1 MRLGPLGLFDVFES
15 DFQILSPNQSDTA
28 ALFRKYQLPRLNETD
43 YRDVELRK
51 GRLGDKSQTSRVPAD
66 FAVSP
71 DRVVWSEYE
80 IVISVNH
87 AVPLK
92 IRQEHPEIVWICMPG
107 EGKIPYDSN
116 GWDYY
121 ISHDCPASPVL
132 NSRIIDMPYTFLST
146 KSLNYLNPGLE
157 GERRGIYIEI
167 NSVEP
172 SNRKDWL
179 KYVPLAEKLNDIGY
193 RLNYHPN
200 NTEGH
205 LQLLRKSR
213 YFLKIGGRSVRGN
226 GFMEAMSMGL
236 ICLMRPTDCFGG
248 LMLPAYCYYSSD
260 DELVQKLAELEQNS
274 LLRQHLIDCQRE
286 ILDNIVFA
294 VSCQFSQALKAKEA
308 KKKCYSN
315 EKVFQARLKLAA
327 KALIAKVTHK
337 IISSFGLHGS
347 HRSHIPPVYEL

>member
-1 MRLGPLGLFDVFES
+1 
-15 DFQILSPNQSDTA
+15 
-28 ALFRKYQLPRLNETD
+28 
-43 YRDVELRK
+43 
-51 GRLGDKSQTSRVPAD
+51 VPAD

-294 VSCQFSQALKAKEA
+294 VSCQFSQALKAK
-308 KKKCYSN
+308 
-315 EKVFQARLKLAA
+315 
-327 KALIAKVTHK
+327 
-337 IISSFGLHGS
+337 
-347 HRSHIPPVYEL
+347 